1 MAATALWLITG
12 IALILRLN
20 KFSACVEPC
29 TGQQAWSIVV
39 SMVDN
44 TVVLS

>member
-1 MAATALWLITG
+1 MAATALWLI

-39 SMVDN
+39 FMVDN
-44 TVVLS
+44 SFVIIQ